1 MFDLTVLV
9 AAHVMLAPLWA
20 LLWTLIPLA
29 IKLDDRG
36 PVFYSQKR
44 MGRDGKLFTVRKFR
58 SMVIDAEKATGA
70 VWAGRDDPRITRVGR
85 ILRKTAMDE
94 LPQVLNIWKGEMSIV
109 GPRPE
114 RPELHAQF
122 VKKTP
127 DFGKRLQARPGMA
140 GMAQVYGNYD
150 SLPPEKLAYDLAY
163 IRSMSLRLDVKLI
176 TLAVLNTVMARWS
189 NAAGAAEVAAGK
201 SEPAMSK
208 VVRLELA
215 DAQAEAGAEE
225 QRQAA

>member
-1 MFDLTVLV
+1 V
-9 AAHVMLAPLWA
+9 
-20 LLWTLIPLA
+20 LLWTLIPIA

-58 SMVIDAEKATGA
+58 SMVTDAEKATGA
-70 VWAGRDDPRITRVGR
+70 VWAGRNDPRITRVGR

-114 RPELHAQF
+114 RPELHAKF
-122 VKKTP
+122 VQKTP
-127 DFGKRLQARPGMA
+127 DFEKRLQARPGMA

-150 SLPPEKLAYDLAY
+150 SSPPEKLAYDLAY
-163 IRSMSLRLDVKLI
+163 IRSMSLWLDVKLI
-176 TLAVLNTVMARWS
+176 TLAVLNTVTARWG
-189 NAAGAAEVAAGK
+189 NAKGEAAVAAEKREAAKGD
-201 SEPAMSK
+201 
-208 VVRLELA
+208 VVRLGLA
-215 DAQAEAGAEE
+215 DAQAEADDEE